1 MKFKLLLA
9 VILGLKFLLLAA
21 SARATP
27 AELSV
32 VSQDD
37 YGIELEFRL
46 PPLNFKA
53 VKGPDGQTYQRFE
66 MPTWAKTEQIGY
78 PELPVVS
85 TLIQIPATG
94 EIAVEILEQTDK
106 SEPDW
111 VIYPVPQP
119 LVLPSLAM
127 PEAGKSG
134 SITEQFVKTE
144 AGYTATTFYPNAVAT
159 IEPRVTWGKIAMAR
173 LKIYP
178 LQWEAATQ
186 TLRYLN
192 YLRLRVHFS
201 HPLPPLQPEVKGL
214 NRRVLPGTIFGYQ
227 PRQTTTT
234 SSSPAL
240 SNSPAPA
247 AAWPQRY
254 RVQVNLQTA
263 GMYQITYEQLLTA
276 GIPETC
282 LTTGNLMLT
291 WQNQPVMTQL
301 VTQYS
306 RGFNPGDSLIFYGK
320 AIDSDY
326 TDINAYQ
333 LDCWQL
339 SRPRPASYQ
348 NKLPPQAISNVPTID
363 GSLTDNAT
371 PIESY
376 QAVVRLEQNNL
387 VDDLVKGAP
396 QQDYWF
402 WQKLSA
408 PDSFDIT
415 ATLSPDATATD
426 DIPAFIRV
434 ALRGIPVSELNSQV
448 SSNHHT
454 KVYFNDNLVGDYTW
468 EGTRENIQ
476 KLPLTLTALQSGDN
490 QVRIKSPGDTESKKD
505 QVYLNWLEFIYPRQ
519 LVANENQLRFTI
531 NTPGRLQLRVKGFR
545 TPDIRVYDITN
556 SNHLK
561 EIIKTTVSTAADDS
575 YQVTYEDVVAT
586 KKTYYV
592 LTTDQL
598 RPVDKLSLYLPAT
611 LKQSNRG
618 ADYILITAK
627 ELLPAVQP
635 LVEQRQQSGL
645 RVAVVTV
652 EEIFEEFGFGLPTP
666 TAIKEFLRYAY
677 EHWQSPAPTSVLLV
691 GDSNL
696 DYKGY
701 LGGKKYNFIPAYM
714 IPTMYSIAPTDNWF
728 VSIVGE
734 DELPEMQ
741 IGRLP
746 GSDVEEVKMLVDK
759 ILHYENHPQDF
770 RRLLLVADNDSSFEE
785 ASEAVV
791 KYIPTDLTLD
801 KLYLGTYAS
810 DQQATADLINYFDQG
825 VTLTHYLGHGNEN
838 VWANSTGQVLFSVT
852 RLKELQKTDNLT
864 FLVVL
869 NCLNANFAT
878 PKSYSL
884 AEEFL
889 LTPNGGTIASFAP
902 TSAGYLWEHQ
912 LLDGALFEMIFE
924 VEERNFGRLITEA
937 KIRAYGYGT
946 SKQVLDTFVLIGD
959 PALKLQLPVQ

>member
-9 VILGLKFLLLAA
+9 VILGLKFLLLAPLA
-21 SARATP
+21 QATP
-27 AELSV
+27 AGLSV

-46 PPLNFKA
+46 SPLNFKTIT
-53 VKGPDGQTYQRFE
+53 GPDGETYQRFE

-85 TLIQIPATG
+85 TLIQVPAAG
-94 EIAVEILEQTDK
+94 EMAIEILEQTDK

-119 LVLPSLAM
+119 LVLPALAM
-127 PEAGKSG
+127 PEASKSG
-134 SITEQFVKTE
+134 SITEQFIKTE
-144 AGYTATTFYPNAVAT
+144 AGYTATTFYPNAVAN
-159 IEPRVTWGKIAMAR
+159 IEPPVTWGKISMAR

-178 LQWEAATQ
+178 LQWEAATH

-201 HPLPPLQPEVKGL
+201 HSLPPLQPAMESL
-214 NRRVLPGTIFGYQ
+214 NRRALQGTILGYQ

-234 SSSPAL
+234 SSSAT
-240 SNSPAPA
+240 SNSLSSSV
-247 AAWPQRY
+247 WPQRY
-254 RVQVNLQTA
+254 RVQVDLQTA

-276 GIPETC
+276 GVPETC

-291 WQNQPVMTQL
+291 WQNQPVITQL
-301 VTQYS
+301 ITQYS

-326 TDINAYQ
+326 TDTNAYQ

-339 SRPRPASYQ
+339 SRPRPATYQ
-348 NKLPPQAISNVPTID
+348 NKLPQIISNIPTID
-363 GSLTDNAT
+363 GTVTGTGTSIDR
-371 PIESY
+371 Y
-376 QAVVRLEQNNL
+376 QEVVRLEQNNL

-408 PDSFDIT
+408 PDSFDTT
-415 ATLSPDATATD
+415 ATLSPDSTATD

-434 ALRGIPVSELNSQV
+434 ALRGIPVSELNPQI

-468 EGTRENIQ
+468 EGTRENVQ
-476 KLPLTLTALQSGDN
+476 KLPLTLTSLQSGDN
-490 QVRIKSPGDTESKKD
+490 QVRIKLPGDTESKKD
-505 QVYLNWLEFIYPRQ
+505 RVYLNWLEFIYPRQ
-519 LVANENQLRFTI
+519 LVADHNQLQFTI

-545 TPDIRVYDITN
+545 TPDIRVYDITEFN
-556 SNHLK
+556 RLK

-598 RPVDKLSLYLPAT
+598 QPVDKLSLYSPAT
-611 LKQSNRG
+611 LKQSTRG

-635 LVEQRQQSGL
+635 LVEQRQQQGL
-645 RVAVVTV
+645 RVATVTV
-652 EEIFEEFGFGLPTP
+652 EEIFAEFGFGLPTP

-746 GSDVEEVKMLVDK
+746 GSNVEKVGMLVDK
-759 ILHYENHPQDF
+759 ILNYENHPQDY

-791 KYIPTDLTLD
+791 KYIPTDLMLN

-825 VTLTHYLGHGNEN
+825 VTMTHYLGHGNEN
-838 VWANSTGQVLFSVT
+838 VWANSTGQVLFSVN
-852 RLKELQKTDNLT
+852 RLKELQPTDNLT

-889 LTPNGGTIASFAP
+889 LTANGGTIASFAP
-902 TSAGYLWEHQ
+902 TSVGYLWEHQ
-912 LLDGALFEMIFE
+912 LIDGALFEMMFE
-924 VEERNFGRLITEA
+924 AKERNFGRLITEA

-959 PALKLQLPVQ
+959 PASNLQLPVQ